1 MSPVTRH
8 GRAIDVVV
16 NETLCRS
23 CDICVKFCPEDVLV
37 SRPPL
42 YKAEVVRIEQCTG
55 CRMCEF
61 LCPDW
66 AILVDVRS
74 PAAVRQEV

>member
-1 MSPVTRH
+1 MSPVTKY
-8 GRAIDVVV
+8 GRQVDVVV
-16 NETLCRS
+16 NLPLCRS
-23 CDICVKFCPEDVLV
+23 CDLCIKFCPEDVLV

-42 YKAEVVRIEQCTG
+42 FKAEVARIEQCTG

-66 AILVDVRS
+66 AILVDVTS
-74 PAAVRQEV
+74 PVAA

>member
-1 MSPVTRH
+1 MSQLTKSRRQV
-8 GRAIDVVV
+8 DVVV
-16 NETLCRS
+16 NLSLCRS
-23 CDICVKFCPEDVLV
+23 CDLCVKFCPEDVLV

-42 YKAEVVRIEQCTG
+42 FKAEVARLEQCTG

-66 AILVDVRS
+66 AILVDVTS
-74 PAAVRQEV
+74 PAAA